1 MSLEGPSGRLEKD
14 LETVAQTS
22 QTLSQT
28 VDQKVAELKEMSDA
42 VEEFLQDLDVVDVPR
57 AGLVEPYASP
67 KWLPTW

>member
-1 MSLEGPSGRLEKD
+1 M
-14 LETVAQTS
+14 
-22 QTLSQT
+22 LSQT